1 MSVVCPLCNQTFS
14 KGNIEAHA
22 SSCNGPLGESNK
34 PNIVTMTSKRK
45 LDPLNQVEERKSP
58 KAPKLASLFSTKQK
72 EGQESLK
79 TPKLASLFPT
89 KQVFSNIA
97 SLPLKVAEAKSE
109 EMTTPMPKKIVEK
122 PGAPLAERM
131 RPSDFT
137 EYCGQAASLGP
148 NTWLRNLLSNT
159 NNIPSLILWG
169 PPGCGKTSLANII
182 ALKVKGT
189 ARFVKMSACT
199 CGVAEVREVV
209 KQAKSE
215 LTMFKRKTVLFMD
228 EVHRFNKTQQDSF
241 LPHIE
246 NGTIVFIGATTENPS
261 FSLNNALLSRCK
273 VVTLEKLD
281 KNSVRNILMSALDKE
296 SVVVGNEGDDVS
308 IAKEAL
314 DYLATVTDGD
324 ARAALNN
331 LELVLNNTRAE
342 DGSRHIEVSEV
353 AAAVA
358 RAAVTYDKT
367 GEQHYHMASALQ
379 KSIRGSDDNAA
390 LYWLGR
396 MLRGGEDPLFIARR
410 LVRCASEDV
419 GLADNAALTL
429 AVSAMQGT
437 QLLGRPE
444 CDVLLAQCTTY
455 LARAKKSHEVYG
467 ALGEVYRVIDNP
479 GEGGLPGVPLH
490 LRSSG
495 GKVGRDLG
503 WGDGYSHDL
512 GRVASFKYLPPELQG
527 RNFFK
532 DGSY

>member
-1 MSVVCPLCNQTFS
+1 MSVVCPLCNQTFPQ
-14 KGNIEAHA
+14 GNIETHA
-22 SSCNGPLGESNK
+22 STCNGPTGDSK
-34 PNIVTMTSKRK
+34 PNIVATSNKRK
-45 LDPLNQVEERKSP
+45 LDPMEQQQSP
-58 KAPKLASLFSTKQK
+58 KAPKLA
-72 EGQESLK
+72 
-79 TPKLASLFPT
+79 PLFPF
-89 KQVFSNIA
+89 K
-97 SLPLKVAEAKSE
+97 KVVTNKVSSPPIDAGKVELQQSHQK
-109 EMTTPMPKKIVEK
+109 PVEK

-131 RPSDFT
+131 RPSHFS
-137 EYCGQAASLGP
+137 EYCGQESSLGP
-148 NTWLRNLLSNT
+148 NTWLRNLLNT
-159 NNIPSLILWG
+159 KSYPSLILWG

-182 ALKVKGT
+182 AMKVKGE
-189 ARFVKMSACT
+189 ARFVKMSACN

-215 LTMFKRKTVLFMD
+215 LTMLKRKTVLFMD

-273 VVTLEKLD
+273 VITLEKLD
-281 KNSVRNILMSALDKE
+281 KKSVKDILLNALAQE
-296 SVVVGNEGDDVS
+296 SVAVGKEGNDVS
-308 IAKEAL
+308 LSEEAL
-314 DYLATVTDGD
+314 EYLATVTDGD

-342 DGSRHIEVSEV
+342 ESKKHIDVPEV

-358 RAAVTYDKT
+358 RAAITYDKS

-390 LYWLGR
+390 LYWLAR

-419 GLADNAALTL
+419 GLADNAALPL

-455 LARAKKSHEVYG
+455 LARANKSHEVYG
-467 ALGEVYRVIDNP
+467 ALGEVYKVIDNP
-479 GEGGLPGVPLH
+479 GVGGLPGVPLH

-495 GKVGRDLG
+495 GKVGQDLG
-503 WGDGYSHDL
+503 WGEGYSHDL

-527 RNFFK
+527 RNFF
-532 DGSY
+532 SRE